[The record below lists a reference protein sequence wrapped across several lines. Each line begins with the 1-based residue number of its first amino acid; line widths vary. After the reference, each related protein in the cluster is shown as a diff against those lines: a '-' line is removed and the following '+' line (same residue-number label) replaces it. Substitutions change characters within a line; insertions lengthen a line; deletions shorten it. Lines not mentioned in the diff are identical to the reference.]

1 MKAEENRAE
10 KSEYRVF
17 GLFNLEK
24 RWKKAGRPS
33 SLPSSPFGT

>member
-17 GLFNLEK
+17 GLFILEK
-24 RWKKAGRPS
+24 KMEEGRTS